1 MPLRR
6 PWASTAGSFSKR
18 DSLLVRAVLRYERD
32 GGERAEFEGWG
43 ECTALPAPTFSSE
56 YTAGAVEVSETYLLP
71 ALLSAKVATAGNV
84 TPALAA
90 VKGHKMAKSAFEAAL
105 LDAELRA
112 AGLPMADFLASLS
125 RSGEPPKPVVVA
137 GVAIG
142 LHSSIEELLDEVER
156 YVEEGYLRVKLKI
169 APGWDDTPL
178 CEVRRRWPE
187 LVLFADANGAYAEMG
202 PAEVAERLGRLD
214 GHELACI
221 EQPLGDDDLAGHR
234 ELARQIR
241 TPLCLD
247 EALTSVASVSSALDM
262 GACSVVNVKAGRLGG
277 YLEAVRVHDL
287 CADRGVPVW
296 CGGMVETGV
305 GRAANVALA
314 SLSNFILPGDLSASG
329 RFFEQDLAGPLVLGP
344 GGTILVP
351 GGPGSGVTINPGAL
365 GAFATWRR
373 WYPAG

>member
-1 MPLRR
+1 
-6 PWASTAGSFSKR
+6 
-18 DSLLVRAVLRYERD
+18 
-32 GGERAEFEGWG
+32 
-43 ECTALPAPTFSSE
+43 
-56 YTAGAVEVSETYLLP
+56 
-71 ALLSAKVATAGNV
+71 
-84 TPALAA
+84 
-90 VKGHKMAKSAFEAAL
+90 
-105 LDAELRA
+105 
-112 AGLPMADFLASLS
+112 MADFLASLS

-169 APGWDDTPL
+169 APGWDDIPVG
-178 CEVRRRWPE
+178 EVRRRWPE

-234 ELARQIR
+234 ELARQVR

-314 SLSNFILPGDLSASG
+314 SLPNFILPGDLSASG

>member
-1 MPLRR
+1 VPLRK
-6 PWASTAGSFSKR
+6 PWASAAGSFSER
-18 DSLLVRAVLRYERD
+18 DSLLVRAVLRYESD

-43 ECTALPAPTFSSE
+43 ECTALPEPTYSSE
-56 YTAGAVEVSETYLLP
+56 YTAGAIEVSESYLLP
-71 ALLSAKVATAGNV
+71 ALLSAKVATAADAA
-84 TPALAA
+84 PALAA

-112 AGLPMADFLASLS
+112 AGIPMADFLASLS
-125 RSGEPPKPVVVA
+125 RLGEPPKPVVVA
-137 GVAIG
+137 GVAVG
-142 LHSSIEELLDEVER
+142 LHTSLEELLDEVER

-178 CEVRRRWPE
+178 AELRLCWPD
-187 LVLFADANGAYAEMG
+187 LVLFADANGAYAEMS

-214 GHELACI
+214 GHGLACI

-234 ELARQIR
+234 ELARQLR

-247 EALTSVASVSSALDM
+247 EALTSVASVRAALDM

-296 CGGMVETGV
+296 CGGMVETGI

-314 SLSNFILPGDLSASG
+314 ALPNFILPGDLSASG
-329 RFFEQDLAGPLVLGP
+329 RFFERDLAGPLGLGP
-344 GGTILVP
+344 GGTIPVP
-351 GGPGSGVTINPGAL
+351 GGPGSGVTVSQEAL
-365 GAFATWRR
+365 RTFATWRR